1 MAEGLEALMV
11 TRIVMA
17 MGGTRPGTTV
27 KCSYLLAMV

>member
-17 MGGTRPGTTV
+17 IVGTRPGATV
-27 KCSYLLAMV
+27 KGSDLLAMV